1 MKHNI
6 IYLTFMA
13 MLLTVACAKEELQ
26 DGVQPR
32 PENAVNFSGSMTLPQ
47 DAAAAPDTRTSYA
60 DGENAVSAE
69 WEAEDRIGLF
79 CETGGELVAAN
90 FGYRNTTAGKQA
102 VFDYILPGEVVC
114 WSGEAAAGHDFYA
127 YYPYA
132 ESEDGSPADPERVPV
147 QLPAVQNFD
156 SLDPLG
162 ELSDLDFMYASALGQ
177 TQEQVGEEGMVNLD
191 FQHLFS
197 ILQVKITTTRFAK
210 VDALIF
216 RCTEDGEPVSYG
228 EGTTVNLRTGEI
240 SPAGTSNEIRLV
252 GSLNTMISD
261 YVTFNMLVSPGHEGK
276 QFDIVAVI
284 NGNEYK
290 AAVGKAAP
298 EGGFKAGRTYVVTVD
313 GMEVDEADGEP
324 VVDLSA
330 EETANCYYVTEP
342 GQLYRFNA
350 TVKGNGQLVD
360 GLSETEFGIEPAKV
374 IVLWYTRVQ
383 EGYGPWTYT
392 EPPVS
397 IDGISLESDGY
408 VYFRTPEPFIAG
420 NMVLA
425 VLDSDVDYDAITVD
439 SERRLDNANI
449 LWSWNIVF
457 AEGYDPDDDAN
468 QIIKGGYMIMS
479 RNLGAVIDPEDAVI
493 GGSTNGI
500 ALAATSGNVY
510 QWGRKDPF
518 PGPADYLSGDHT
530 YMTSLWFA
538 PAFTPVTALQVGP
551 YEAHGRVTE
560 GNIFANNTDDLCID
574 LTGRS
579 LSSDQIF
586 DIETASPYLWI
597 RNDNGYIVPDDGKFA
612 WGNTPDDLYGVGL
625 KTIYDPCPPGWKVM
639 SLAAWN
645 AITENGG
652 AVAEVADI
660 ISGDAT
666 HGVRGLWFEDSW
678 FPYTGGLVNHNAS
691 GSPDG
696 GTQKSYATYW
706 FDSSYDGMHAI
717 FNGVNKNVGD
727 QVAGTTQ
734 TWRVTG
740 SSSIRCMKVIPG
752 PVAPDGEEIDPIGK
766 EEWK

>member
-1 MKHNI
+1 
-6 IYLTFMA
+6 MA
-13 MLLTVACAKEELQ
+13 MLLMVACAKEELQ

-32 PENAVNFSGSMTLPQ
+32 PENAVSFSGSMTLPQ

-284 NGNEYK
+284 NGNEYE

-298 EGGFKAGRTYVVTVD
+298 EGGFKAGKTYVVTVD
-313 GMEVDEADGEP
+313 GLEVDEADGEP

-397 IDGISLESDGY
+397 IDGISLENDGY

-518 PGPADYLSGDHT
+518 PGLPDYTSVIT
-530 YMTSLWFA
+530 SAMTSLLFA
-538 PAFTPVTALQVGP
+538 PGFTPVGELQVGP
-551 YEAHGRVTE
+551 YEPYPGRVTE
-560 GNIFANNTDDLCID
+560 GNIFANASDDLCID
-574 LTGRS
+574 LADLS
-579 LSSDQIF
+579 LSASEVQALG
-586 DIETASPYLWI
+586 TAYPYLWL
-597 RNDNGYIVPDDGKFA
+597 RKDGQYLPEAKGT
-612 WGNTPDDLYGVGL
+612 WGNPDHSDPVGV
-625 KTIYDPCPPGWKVM
+625 KTVYDPCPPGWKVM
-639 SLAAWN
+639 SKAAWDALTDN
-645 AITENGG
+645 ESET
-652 AVAEVADI
+652 VAEVAPEGRGALVDGQYYI
-660 ISGDAT
+660 PFTGGEWWHNTDGTATNYIGSCSGD
-666 HGVRGLWFEDSW
+666 VC
-678 FPYTGGLVNHNAS
+678 
-691 GSPDG
+691 GS
-696 GTQKSYATYW
+696 YW
-706 FDSSYDGMHAI
+706 FDGSYDAAIGWFKAAWNYYTNGQVSVPDITVESRTYGGMTAR
-717 FNGVNKNVGD
+717 GCAV
-727 QVAGTTQ
+727 
-734 TWRVTG
+734 
-740 SSSIRCMKVIPG
+740 RCMKIAPGQAIPEG
-752 PVAPDGEEIDPIGK
+752 GQLDNFDK
-766 EEWK
+766 KDW